1 MQSTQNMQE
10 RVLKTLEYD
19 KIRGE
24 LKLRA
29 SCCISRELA
38 EAIMPSSD
46 FDEVQRQL
54 MLTGEAETLVYR
66 TGQSPVDDF
75 PDMRQCLK
83 RIHAALFVSPG
94 ELLGIAKCLRA
105 ARVARELLTKENE
118 GSLLYN
124 LASFLTAHRSV
135 EEEISRCIISEDEIF
150 DGASPA
156 LSRIRRAMRAAN
168 ERVRERLNAMI
179 RSATYQKYLQEPI
192 ITIRN
197 GRFVIPVKQEYRQ
210 QVPGLVHDQSD
221 SGATLFIEP
230 TAVVELGNEYKKLLA
245 EESEEVERILT
256 ELTAMVEPYAD
267 EIYEDLSVLGEIDLV
282 FAKARLSREMSC
294 VCPKLNR
301 TGYIRIVRGRHPLIP
316 RERVVPI
323 DIWLGRE
330 YRSLIITGPNTGGKT
345 VTLKLVGLLS
355 LMAQSGMF
363 IPAAE
368 GSECAVFDEIF
379 ADIGDEQSIEQS
391 LSTFS
396 SHMKNIVEILKGA
409 DERSLVLL
417 DELGAGTDP
426 IEGAALAMSILT
438 ELHARGTVSVCTT
451 HYSEIKA
458 FALTREG
465 MENASMEFDVDKLCP
480 TYRLFIGIPG
490 KSNAFEISR
499 RLGLPAHIIDSARNF
514 LKGEDVKF
522 EDIISSAQSQHRLA
536 EEERALA
543 QEARAEL
550 DRLRA
555 EAERERKKLEDERA
569 KQQAKAREEARRVVA
584 DAKREME
591 KLIVQIRAM
600 KGIDR
605 SAADRVIQQ
614 ARDQVRAEENA
625 LSEPLALKKDDAGV
639 PPKAVKPGDS
649 VRIVSLDQK
658 ATVLSPADAKGDVQV
673 QAGILKLSVKLSD
686 LRRIEDE
693 QPKQGKSKITAA
705 MDRRVGLELDIRGM
719 LVDEALAVVDRYLD
733 DAFLSGLS
741 EVNIIHGKG
750 TGALRTGVQDYL
762 RRHSRV
768 KSFRIGNYGEGDAGV
783 TVVTLKK

>member
-1 MQSTQNMQE
+1 M
-10 RVLKTLEYD
+10 
-19 KIRGE
+19 
-24 LKLRA
+24 
-29 SCCISRELA
+29 
-38 EAIMPSSD
+38 
-46 FDEVQRQL
+46 
-54 MLTGEAETLVYR
+54 
-66 TGQSPVDDF
+66 
-75 PDMRQCLK
+75 
-83 RIHAALFVSPG
+83 
-94 ELLGIAKCLRA
+94 
-105 ARVARELLTKENE
+105 
-118 GSLLYN
+118 
-124 LASFLTAHRSV
+124 ASFLTVHRSV

-210 QVPGLVHDQSD
+210 QVPGLVHDQSG

-256 ELTAMVEPYAD
+256 ELTAMVEPCAD

-762 RRHSRV
+762 RRHPRV

>member
-1 MQSTQNMQE
+1 M
-10 RVLKTLEYD
+10 
-19 KIRGE
+19 
-24 LKLRA
+24 
-29 SCCISRELA
+29 
-38 EAIMPSSD
+38 
-46 FDEVQRQL
+46 
-54 MLTGEAETLVYR
+54 
-66 TGQSPVDDF
+66 
-75 PDMRQCLK
+75 
-83 RIHAALFVSPG
+83 
-94 ELLGIAKCLRA
+94 
-105 ARVARELLTKENE
+105 
-118 GSLLYN
+118 
-124 LASFLTAHRSV
+124 
-135 EEEISRCIISEDEIF
+135 
-150 DGASPA
+150 
-156 LSRIRRAMRAAN
+156 
-168 ERVRERLNAMI
+168 
-179 RSATYQKYLQEPI
+179 
-192 ITIRN
+192 
-197 GRFVIPVKQEYRQ
+197 
-210 QVPGLVHDQSD
+210 
-221 SGATLFIEP
+221 
-230 TAVVELGNEYKKLLA
+230 
-245 EESEEVERILT
+245 
-256 ELTAMVEPYAD
+256 
-267 EIYEDLSVLGEIDLV
+267 
-282 FAKARLSREMSC
+282 
-294 VCPKLNR
+294 
-301 TGYIRIVRGRHPLIP
+301 RGRHPLIP

-762 RRHSRV
+762 RRHPRV